1 MFRYSVD
8 IPEFGKVTVKI
19 KLDRTTE
26 NRFIEYCNTYN
37 HLKRFQIKDRKFPLI
52 GIMSF
57 NKKVKEGYDRMF
69 LYELKALANQIEFF
83 QYVTIV

>member
-1 MFRYSVD
+1 MFSYSVD
-8 IPEFGKVTVKI
+8 IPEIGKVTVKI
-19 KLDRTTE
+19 KLDEANE
-26 NRFIEYCNTYN
+26 NKLIEYCNTYN

-69 LYELKALANQIEFF
+69 LYELKALTNRIKFL

>member
-8 IPEFGKVTVKI
+8 IPEIGKVTVKI
-19 KLDRTTE
+19 KLDGANE
-26 NRFIEYCNTYN
+26 NKLIEYCNTYN

-57 NKKVKEGYDRMF
+57 NKKVKEGYDRML
-69 LYELKALANQIEFF
+69 LYELRSLANQIKFL

>member
-8 IPEFGKVTVKI
+8 IPEIGKVTVKI
-19 KLDRTTE
+19 KLDEANE
-26 NRFIEYCNTYN
+26 NKLIEYCNTYN
-37 HLKRFQIKDRKFPLI
+37 HLKRFQIKDREFPLI

-69 LYELKALANQIEFF
+69 LYELKALTNRIKFL